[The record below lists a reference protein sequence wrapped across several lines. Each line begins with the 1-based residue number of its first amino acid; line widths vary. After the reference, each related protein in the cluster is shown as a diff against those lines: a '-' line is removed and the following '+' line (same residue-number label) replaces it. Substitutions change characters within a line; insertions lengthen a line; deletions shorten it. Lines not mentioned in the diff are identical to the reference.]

1 MSKAKPYHCE
11 HFSACERKSL
21 CNSQCKKC
29 THCKE
34 DLNDVLLDT
43 SKTIFYK
50 EK

>member
-1 MSKAKPYHCE
+1 MKAKPYICK
-11 HFSACERKSL
+11 HFSNCERKDL
-21 CNSQCKKC
+21 CASMCKKC

-43 SKTIFYK
+43 SETIYFK